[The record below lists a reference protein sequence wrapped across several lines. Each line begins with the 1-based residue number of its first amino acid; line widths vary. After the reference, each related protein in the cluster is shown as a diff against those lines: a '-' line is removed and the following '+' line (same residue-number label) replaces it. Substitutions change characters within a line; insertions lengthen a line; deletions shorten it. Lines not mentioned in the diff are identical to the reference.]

1 VVEGV
6 RSTGLTG
13 KAGMK
18 ESNALIPVGSI
29 QNRILEIRGI
39 KVIVDAD
46 LAEFY
51 GIETKR
57 LNEQVKRNSD
67 RFPEDFMLQLTEEEK
82 EKVVANCDHLSKLKY
97 SSTLPYAFTEHGAI
111 MAASVLNT
119 RRATEV
125 SVFIVRAFVSL
136 RQSMLQ
142 YQEIV
147 QRLATLEGIAVDHDE
162 AIGAIIRALKEMAEP
177 KPVPKKRRIGY

>member
-1 VVEGV
+1 
-6 RSTGLTG
+6 
-13 KAGMK
+13 M
-18 ESNALIPVGSI
+18 
-29 QNRILEIRGI
+29 
-39 KVIVDAD
+39 
-46 LAEFY
+46 F
-51 GIETKR
+51 
-57 LNEQVKRNSD
+57 
-67 RFPEDFMLQLTEEEK
+67 QLSEEEK

-111 MAASVLNT
+111 MTASVLNT

-147 QRLATLEGIAVDHDE
+147 QRLAALEGKAVAHDE
-162 AIGAIIRALKEMAEP
+162 AIGAIIRALKELAEP
-177 KPVPKKRRIGY
+177 KPVPKRRRIGY